1 MKTKVRKNLKS
12 FIKDFFSVLKRP
24 EMTVLPGQL
33 AFFFFLAIVPT
44 ITLISFSASWLNLS
58 TDVIFEFLENA
69 FSKDVANLL
78 LTTSSSYTGL
88 RFATLLIITYFIAS
102 NGSASII
109 ITSNTI
115 YGEKP
120 DGFFKRRIK
129 AIFMTLILVL
139 LFLFLLVVPLFG
151 TMITDFL
158 NYVNVDNDISQNIV
172 RIISIL
178 KGPIS
183 WFIIF
188 FMITLIYTMAP
199 NKNVK
204 SKSVTYGAIFT
215 SFSWII
221 ITELFSYYI
230 NNIADYSTFYGRLAT
245 IVPLMLWIYFLSY
258 IFTIGIALNY
268 RKEEVEL
275 EKNGIINNQN

>member
-230 NNIADYSTFYGRLAT
+230 NNIADYSTFYGSLAT

-275 EKNGIINNQN
+275 EKNGIINNKN